1 MTAVELLVEKLTP
14 MNWTKEYMQEYYKDA
29 IQQAKEMEKQHLYN
43 FYIQGGIDCATQADR
58 TVEDYYNETFK
69 NTKK

>member
-69 NTKK
+69 NTKE

>member
-29 IQQAKEMEKQHLYN
+29 IQQAKEMEKKEKHAEYMRGWKDG
-43 FYIQGGIDCATQADR
+43 Y
-58 TVEDYYNETFK
+58 VKNETYK
-69 NTKK
+69 NTKE